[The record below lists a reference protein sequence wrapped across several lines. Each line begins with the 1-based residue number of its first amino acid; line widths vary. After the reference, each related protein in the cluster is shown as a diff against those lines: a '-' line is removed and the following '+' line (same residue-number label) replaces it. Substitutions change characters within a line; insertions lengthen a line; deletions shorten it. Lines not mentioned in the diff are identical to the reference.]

1 MFGRILK
8 SKPSVVCL
16 TDNHGVKIY
25 FSKKHLQNF
34 LTLKRINDRQL
45 HESEITSIVLPS
57 HQYYVKE
64 TPEEILS
71 LIRTPKQNTRPSKI
85 LSNLSKK
92 YSNVLKNP
100 QSILGPNHL
109 KVLDFWIYLDTLSN
123 EEKKKM
129 YDRFLALDFKVQ
141 EFAIIA
147 SRDAAREVVGEDFRY
162 AAWLAAWNVTEW
174 YIFGNA
180 TEELIGDVKNKV
192 AYDLIMSHKNS

>member
-1 MFGRILK
+1 MFGLTLK
-8 SKPSVVCL
+8 SNPSVVCL

-45 HESEITSIVLPS
+45 HESGITSIVLPS

-71 LIRTPKQNTRPSKI
+71 LIRTPKQNTRPPKI

-109 KVLDFWIYLDTLSN
+109 KVLDFWIYLDTLSVLEMKEIAN
-123 EEKKKM
+123 RYE
-129 YDRFLALDFKVQ
+129 ALDENMRDSAFV
-141 EFAIIA
+141 AA
-147 SRDAAREVVGEDFRY
+147 RDAAKEVVGVEFRHNAWCAAYDVTGWALFGY
-162 AAWLAAWNVTEW
+162 ATL
-174 YIFGNA
+174 
-180 TEELIGDVKNKV
+180 ELIGDVKNKV
-192 AYDLIMSHKNS
+192 VYDLIMSYKKS